1 MLVNRDGIT
10 EGIKNEPQIVAAPIV
25 ENVKK
30 AVVPTRPM
38 RLRVEEIEPRVAPN
52 AIWGD

>member
-1 MLVNRDGIT
+1 MLANRDALTKGT
-10 EGIKNEPQIVAAPIV
+10 KTLPRAEAAPAV
-25 ENVKK
+25 ESAEK
-30 AVVPTRPM
+30 VVVLDRRA

>member
-1 MLVNRDGIT
+1 MLVNRDALSERTKIPPRS
-10 EGIKNEPQIVAAPIV
+10 EAASDV
-25 ENVKK
+25 ESAKQ
-30 AVVPTRPM
+30 VVDPTGRM